1 MLVGVVAISRLNGRI
16 DRVPKDI
23 TANLAF
29 TPAER
34 DPEMVYKCVVPQC
47 VHPRCPCPKEGT
59 AEMSVANASNASG
72 NASNSTNGTE
82 NATTGAPARRL

>member
-1 MLVGVVAISRLNGRI
+1 MHAVAFPFVILMLVGVVAISRLNGRI

-34 DPEMVYKCVVPQC
+34 DQFCNDY
-47 VHPRCPCPKEGT
+47 
-59 AEMSVANASNASG
+59 
-72 NASNSTNGTE
+72 
-82 NATTGAPARRL
+82 ARLSLGLQVGPHGLSRT